1 MSWYRLVGAVLYALP
16 VFRDTCMTIIAT
28 ALPFFP
34 LSVGVPWVS
43 VLGRVVWFLKNTL
56 LFFLPSVCGIF
67 SFKKKGGGGGGWWDG
82 FVCNVKYYAP
92 NLVTGFW
99 LWCFPVILHMY
110 EF

>member
-1 MSWYRLVGAVLYALP
+1 MYVLVSFGWSCALRLTRLSGHLHDNHCNRTTLLSTVGRGA
-16 VFRDTCMTIIAT
+16 
-28 ALPFFP
+28 
-34 LSVGVPWVS
+34 WVS
-43 VLGRVVWFLKNTL
+43 VLGRVVWFLNTL

-67 SFKKKGGGGGGWWDG
+67 SFKKKRGGGGGWWDG

-92 NLVTGFW
+92 NLVTGFR